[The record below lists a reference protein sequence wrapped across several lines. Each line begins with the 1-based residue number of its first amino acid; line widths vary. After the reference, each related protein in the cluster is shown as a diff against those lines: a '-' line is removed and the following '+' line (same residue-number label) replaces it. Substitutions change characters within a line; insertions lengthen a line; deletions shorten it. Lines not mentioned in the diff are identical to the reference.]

1 MRLSK
6 LIEILEDAKEEHGDV
21 EVRIQYIDESGFSRK
36 DDNINNYYDE
46 EDGTYTL

>member
-6 LIEILEDAKEEHGDV
+6 LIEILEDAKKEHGDV
-21 EVRIQYIDESGFSRK
+21 EVRIQYTDGSGYSCK